1 MHGLIGRENNG
12 TGNTNLSNL
21 SNLNKRANTQYPWM
35 LALFFILYFINIA
48 FATVQAETS
57 PTIRDATNAI
67 ARAQFT
73 TAMQQKEPTDNVV
86 LLNNNNPQVY
96 FFTEIKNYTGGM
108 ITHRWEY
115 QGTVMAEVSF
125 NVGGPRWRVHSSKK
139 LKPHWTGIWSVVVL
153 DEHGSPLKISSFEVI
168 EP

>member
-1 MHGLIGRENNG
+1 
-12 TGNTNLSNL
+12 
-21 SNLNKRANTQYPWM
+21 
-35 LALFFILYFINIA
+35 
-48 FATVQAETS
+48 
-57 PTIRDATNAI
+57 
-67 ARAQFT
+67 
-73 TAMQQKEPTDNVV
+73 MQQKEPTDNVV